1 MRSSH
6 LRIVLAAFGAAALA
20 FAGIFLVADLLGVE
34 PKILTRDPYWA
45 ARVSP
50 YYGYVSLVGSTLW
63 LIGSLVALTTALTCR
78 TVLGSRLRDRPMYRM
93 LLAGGLLGSVMA
105 VDDVLL
111 FHDAGADFLRIPE
124 VLFHV
129 VYATGAVALLVFCRQ
144 AILRTPW
151 VLLVA
156 SFACYA
162 GSSLADGWRR
172 PPMFVKQA
180 EDVIKFS
187 GIVLWAFYFPWVAR
201 MFARAEA
208 LGREPGA
215 EVDATAAQESGDPA

>member
-6 LRIVLAAFGAAALA
+6 LRIVLAAFGAATLA
-20 FAGIFLVADLLGVE
+20 FAGIFLVADLLGVP

-45 ARVSP
+45 AKVPP
-50 YYGYVSLVGSTLW
+50 YFGYVSLVGSTLW
-63 LIGSLVALTTALTCR
+63 LAGSLVAVTTALACR
-78 TVLGSRLRDRPMYRM
+78 AVLGERLRDRPMSRM
-93 LLAGGLLGSVMA
+93 LLAGGLLGAVMA

-129 VYATGAVALLVFCRQ
+129 VYGAGAAALLIGCRR
-144 AILRTPW
+144 AVLRTPW

-208 LGREPGA
+208 LADEQ
-215 EVDATAAQESGDPA
+215 D